1 MKHCLIALVALF
13 FFQTAFAKIDLSP
26 FELKP
31 HQISLLLKLEAKGKD
46 DAYLLKMAKGF
57 HLYNTTG
64 SSTVEE
70 EGEYI
75 PPHTADELEEVVHW
89 AKGGGFSAFLS
100 YTNLKMDYKAY
111 QEDCPNW
118 AIFNFGR
125 ATGTEFIK
133 VDVLL
138 GAINIS
144 SELQY
149 LYAKDPLKFEVAF
162 LKVANREGFDQ
173 YFSK

>member
-1 MKHCLIALVALF
+1 MN
-13 FFQTAFAKIDLSP
+13 
-26 FELKP
+26 
-31 HQISLLLKLEAKGKD
+31 LLLKLEAKGKD
-46 DAYLLKMAKGF
+46 DAYLFKMAKGF

-64 SSTVEE
+64 SSTEEE

-75 PPHTADELEEVVHW
+75 PPHTEEELRQVLQW

-100 YTNLKMDYKAY
+100 YTNLKFDYKAY
-111 QEDCPNW
+111 QDDCPNW

-133 VDVLL
+133 VDLLL

-144 SELQY
+144 SELQHY
-149 LYAKDPLKFEVAF
+149 YAKDKENFEEVFIEIAE
-162 LKVANREGFDQ
+162 REGF
-173 YFSK
+173 SKYLSL

>member
-1 MKHCLIALVALF
+1 MKHCLIALLALLIF
-13 FFQTAFAKIDLSP
+13 KSAFAKVDFNQ

-31 HQISLLLKLEAKGKD
+31 HQMRLLLKLEAKGKD
-46 DAYLLKMAKGF
+46 DAYLFKMAKGF

-75 PPHTADELEEVVHW
+75 PPHTAEELIQVRHW

-100 YTNLKMDYKAY
+100 YTDLKFDYKAY
-111 QEDCPNW
+111 QDDCPNW

-125 ATGTEFIK
+125 ATATEFIK
-133 VDVLL
+133 VDLLL

-149 LYAKDPLKFEVAF
+149 HYAKDPSNFEEVFIKIAE
-162 LKVANREGFDQ
+162 REGFTK
-173 YFSK
+173 YLNL